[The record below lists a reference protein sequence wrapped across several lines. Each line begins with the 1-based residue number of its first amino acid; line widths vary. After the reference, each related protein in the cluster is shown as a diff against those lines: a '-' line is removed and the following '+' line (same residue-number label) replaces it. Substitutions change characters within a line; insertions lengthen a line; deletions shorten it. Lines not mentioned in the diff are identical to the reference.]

1 MIIIFMAHQN
11 AEDKTYNFFRAIP
24 TIQSAIA
31 CWIMWKIMIE
41 CKKFR
46 FQCES
51 DLYKKLRSGFMR
63 TITLQID
70 DSISEKFLWLLD
82 RFSRDEIKILEQ
94 SDYVSDDEYL
104 RGIEG
109 MIHSIQAARDE
120 SIE

>member
-1 MIIIFMAHQN
+1 
-11 AEDKTYNFFRAIP
+11 
-24 TIQSAIA
+24 
-31 CWIMWKIMIE
+31 
-41 CKKFR
+41 
-46 FQCES
+46 
-51 DLYKKLRSGFMR
+51 MR

-109 MIHSIQAARDE
+109 MVQSIQAARDE
-120 SIE
+120 SIEQSLSLDELDW

>member
-1 MIIIFMAHQN
+1 
-11 AEDKTYNFFRAIP
+11 
-24 TIQSAIA
+24 
-31 CWIMWKIMIE
+31 
-41 CKKFR
+41 
-46 FQCES
+46 
-51 DLYKKLRSGFMR
+51 MR

-109 MIHSIQAARDE
+109 MIQSIQAARDE
-120 SIE
+120 SIEQSLSLDELDW

>member
-1 MIIIFMAHQN
+1 
-11 AEDKTYNFFRAIP
+11 
-24 TIQSAIA
+24 
-31 CWIMWKIMIE
+31 
-41 CKKFR
+41 
-46 FQCES
+46 
-51 DLYKKLRSGFMR
+51 MR

-109 MIHSIQAARDE
+109 MIQSIQTARDE
-120 SIE
+120 SIEQSLSLDELDW

>member
-1 MIIIFMAHQN
+1 
-11 AEDKTYNFFRAIP
+11 
-24 TIQSAIA
+24 
-31 CWIMWKIMIE
+31 
-41 CKKFR
+41 
-46 FQCES
+46 
-51 DLYKKLRSGFMR
+51 MR

-109 MIHSIQAARDE
+109 MIQTIQAARDE
-120 SIE
+120 SIEQSLSLDELDW